1 LKDYFSE
8 LETLQDALVQVK
20 VLADGM
26 ASKNRE
32 ANVKLGQTESELKI
46 TKENLARKS
55 KRCEDLKQ
63 KLDDYRDNTQKLV
76 YQVEADLSRI
86 QSMAN
91 EDLANE
97 ISGVKHYVRTQTGEY
112 MVNDVENSP
121 SK

>member
-97 ISGVKHYVRTQTGEY
+97 ISGVKHYVRNKTGE
-112 MVNDVENSP
+112 
-121 SK
+121 